1 MLKKVIAM
9 LLALALT
16 LSCVFALAEA
26 APVETPAP
34 VQEASAAPVAP
45 EAAPEATA
53 KATPEATVEAAPEA
67 TVEATPE
74 ATVEATPEATVEAT
88 VEATPEAT
96 VEATPEATVEATPEA
111 TVEATPEATVEAT
124 PEATVEATPE
134 ATVEATPEA
143 TTEASAE
150 PTEVPSDA
158 EQTPVPS
165 FEPAATQLPEDA
177 QIVVTIEDALNPSR
191 YIEIYAAF
199 EGDFLNIGDNVTL
212 YAVLH
217 GYDGL
222 IYELQWQVQ
231 RGGEWIDIEYETDD
245 TYEFTLTEENC
256 DDTWR
261 IEVTITDMTEETA
274 ARLMAQAAEEA
285 AAQAAQSVEEN
296 LQTAE

>member
-53 KATPEATVEAAPEA
+53 KATPEATVEAAP
-67 TVEATPE
+67 
-74 ATVEATPEATVEAT
+74 EAT

-177 QIVVTIEDALNPSR
+177 QILVTIEDALNPSR

>member
-53 KATPEATVEAAPEA
+53 KATPEATVEA
-67 TVEATPE
+67 TPE
-74 ATVEATPEATVEAT
+74 ATVEATPEATV
-88 VEATPEAT
+88 EAT

-245 TYEFTLTEENC
+245 AYEFTLTEENC

-261 IEVTITDMTEETA
+261 VEVTITDMTAETA
-274 ARLMAQAAEEA
+274 ARLAAQAEAESAPAVEPAAESAPAAEE
-285 AAQAAQSVEEN
+285 
-296 LQTAE
+296 LK

>member
-74 ATVEATPEATVEAT
+74 ATV
-88 VEATPEAT
+88 
-96 VEATPEATVEATPEA
+96 
-111 TVEATPEATVEAT
+111 EATVEAT